1 MLKNMLTSIEEEA
14 ERWLG
19 LIEMGSMRNGSEEI
33 EGPVESTLKEK
44 KGKEVALSG
53 EGEDKE

>member
-1 MLKNMLTSIEEEA
+1 MLTSIEEEA

-19 LIEMGSMRNGSEEI
+19 LIEMGCMRNGSEEI